1 MENGFI
7 KFKIEN
13 DLINLL
19 EQKNIYRPTEI
30 QEEVIPK
37 ILKNQ
42 NVIGQSKTG
51 TGKTIAYIIPI
62 IDMLRRKKENVLI
75 IAPTKEL
82 ATQIFNEVQYYCSGS
97 DINSIL
103 LISGENIE
111 NAKEKLKRDYNIYI
125 GVPGRIIKLVDVGAL
140 KLTSIK
146 KIVLDEI
153 DFLIDL
159 GFKKDLERIFELSK
173 NIYQTMAFSA
183 TLSHETKKIL
193 DIANKQNI
201 TSRVHSKN
209 KLPDNITNYY
219 FPIDN
224 EMIKSEILLKIL
236 ENINPYLCI
245 IFCRTKKESDW
256 LYSLLKEKK
265 YLTAILNGG
274 LTSAQRKRELD
285 SFRKA
290 KVQYLVSTDLAS
302 RGLDIEG
309 INYII
314 NYNLPLN
321 ELDYLHRAGRT
332 GRVEDTGVVYSIC
345 NELDEGYLKK
355 YSYEL
360 DFTPFPL
367 KIEKNKIIEYKNY
380 KGVKPRFNL
389 KDKEKLKKIVEIKKI
404 IKTKKEESDA
414 KKARRYRKKR

>member
-1 MENGFI
+1 MENGFN
-7 KFKIEN
+7 KFNIEN

-19 EQKNIYRPTEI
+19 EERRIYSPTEI

-37 ILKNQ
+37 ILRNQ
-42 NVIGQSKTG
+42 NVIGQAKTG
-51 TGKTIAYIIPI
+51 TGKTIAYVVPI
-62 IDMLRRKKENVLI
+62 IDLLRRKKENVLI

-82 ATQIFNEVQYYCSGS
+82 AAQIFKEVQYFSSGS
-97 DINSIL
+97 DIDSIL
-103 LISGENIE
+103 LISGENI
-111 NAKEKLKRDYNIYI
+111 NTAKEKLKRDYNIYI

-140 KLTSIK
+140 KLSSMK
-146 KIVLDEI
+146 RMVLDEI

-173 NIYQTMAFSA
+173 NVYQTMAFSA
-183 TLSHETKKIL
+183 TLSRETKKIL

-201 TSRVHSKN
+201 TSRVHPKN
-209 KLPDNITNYY
+209 KLPVNIKNYF
-219 FPIDN
+219 FPID
-224 EMIKSEILLKIL
+224 SEANRSEVLLNIL

-265 YLTAILNGG
+265 YLTAVLNGG
-274 LTSAQRKRELD
+274 LTPAQRKRELD

-290 KVQYLVSTDLAS
+290 KVQYLVSTDLAG

-332 GRVEDTGVVYSIC
+332 GRVEEEGIAYSIC

-360 DFTPFPL
+360 DFIPLPL
-367 KIEKNKIIEYKNY
+367 KIEKNKIVEYKNY

-389 KDKEKLKKIVEIKKI
+389 KDKEKIKKI
-404 IKTKKEESDA
+404 IEIKKNIKAKKEENDA

>member
-1 MENGFI
+1 MENGFN
-7 KFKIEN
+7 KFNIEN

-19 EQKNIYRPTEI
+19 EERRIYSPTEI

-37 ILKNQ
+37 ILRNQ
-42 NVIGQSKTG
+42 NVIGQAKTG
-51 TGKTIAYIIPI
+51 TGKTIAYVVPI
-62 IDMLRRKKENVLI
+62 IDLLRRKKENVLI

-82 ATQIFNEVQYYCSGS
+82 AAQIFKEVQYFSSGS
-97 DINSIL
+97 DIDSIL
-103 LISGENIE
+103 LISGENI
-111 NAKEKLKRDYNIYI
+111 NTAKEKLKRDYNIYI

-140 KLTSIK
+140 KLSSMK
-146 KIVLDEI
+146 RMVLDEI

-173 NIYQTMAFSA
+173 NVYQTMAFSA

-201 TSRVHSKN
+201 TSRVHPKN
-209 KLPDNITNYY
+209 KLPVNIKNYF
-219 FPIDN
+219 FPID
-224 EMIKSEILLKIL
+224 SEANRSEVLLNIL

-265 YLTAILNGG
+265 YLTAVLNGG
-274 LTSAQRKRELD
+274 LTPAQRKRELD

-290 KVQYLVSTDLAS
+290 KVQYLVSTDLAG

-332 GRVEDTGVVYSIC
+332 GRVEEEGIAYSIC

-360 DFTPFPL
+360 DFIPLPL
-367 KIEKNKIIEYKNY
+367 KIEKNKIVEYKNY

-389 KDKEKLKKIVEIKKI
+389 KDKEKIKKI
-404 IKTKKEESDA
+404 IEINKNIKAKKEENDA

>member
-1 MENGFI
+1 
-7 KFKIEN
+7 
-13 DLINLL
+13 LL
-19 EQKNIYRPTEI
+19 EERRIYSPTEI

-37 ILKNQ
+37 ILRNQ
-42 NVIGQSKTG
+42 NVIGQAKTG
-51 TGKTIAYIIPI
+51 TGKTIAYVVPI
-62 IDMLRRKKENVLI
+62 IDLLRRKKENVLI

-82 ATQIFNEVQYYCSGS
+82 AAQIFKEVQYFSSGS
-97 DINSIL
+97 DIDSIL
-103 LISGENIE
+103 LISGENI
-111 NAKEKLKRDYNIYI
+111 NTAKEKLKRDYNIYI

-140 KLTSIK
+140 KLSSMK
-146 KIVLDEI
+146 RMVLDEI

-173 NIYQTMAFSA
+173 NVYQTMAFSA

-201 TSRVHSKN
+201 TSRVHPKN
-209 KLPDNITNYY
+209 KLPVNIKNYF
-219 FPIDN
+219 FPID
-224 EMIKSEILLKIL
+224 SEANRSEVLLNIL

-265 YLTAILNGG
+265 YLTAVLNGG
-274 LTSAQRKRELD
+274 LTPAQRKRELD

-290 KVQYLVSTDLAS
+290 KVQYLVSTDLAG

-332 GRVEDTGVVYSIC
+332 GRVEEEGIAYSIC

-360 DFTPFPL
+360 DFIPLPL
-367 KIEKNKIIEYKNY
+367 KIEKNKIVEYKNY

-389 KDKEKLKKIVEIKKI
+389 KDKEKIKKI
-404 IKTKKEESDA
+404 IEINKNIKAKKEENDA